1 MNTDKFTQ
9 VSQLVRKTFGMGNNV
24 PATWVEAFIMVY
36 ASGSEGIRAQE
47 LIEQTGVS
55 QGIIS
60 RMISLLSLSFNPET
74 KKMEGKDI
82 FKKELDNEYRHQ
94 VRIFLSKEGK
104 ALAAKIEA
112 IINK

>member
-1 MNTDKFTQ
+1 MTTDKFIQ
-9 VSQLVRKTFGMGNNV
+9 VSQLVRKTFDMGNNV

-60 RMISLLSLSFNPET
+60 RMISLLSLNFNPET

-82 FKKELDNEYRHQ
+82 FKKELDNCYKHQ
-94 VRIFLSKEGK
+94 VRIFMRKEGQK
-104 ALAAKIEA
+104 LAAKVG
-112 IINK
+112 KLLQ